1 MSSEE
6 ILTDLNNKPST
17 NSPKISP
24 KFLPNIPTNASSQLK
39 PLHGNSHALME
50 NMESPIKFVRF
61 ILKKNLMPKARSN
74 SPKEDVFYEK
84 NTEDLET
91 EENKNQE
98 NKCEFQKRAKKFDK
112 IGKEFEYLCKNEINN
127 RKGFKI
133 CLEII
138 ENKRYELLLLFQKNE
153 LCANLRNFKA
163 ENQNILLEKAK
174 EYLENLVFFQYTK
187 ITKKLEISLNKNSIF
202 FQGSLWKEI
211 VNELCDLKN
220 EEKEM
225 HIQKLQSMENEKNKL
240 SDFLKEKENDNLMNE
255 VDQLQDTKTLIDFLR
270 KENDSFKEKVFLN

>member
-1 MSSEE
+1 MS
-6 ILTDLNNKPST
+6 
-17 NSPKISP
+17 
-24 KFLPNIPTNASSQLK
+24 
-39 PLHGNSHALME
+39 
-50 NMESPIKFVRF
+50 
-61 ILKKNLMPKARSN
+61 
-74 SPKEDVFYEK
+74 Y
-84 NTEDLET
+84 
-91 EENKNQE
+91 
-98 NKCEFQKRAKKFDK
+98 
-112 IGKEFEYLCKNEINN
+112 YYY
-127 RKGFKI
+127 FK
-133 CLEII
+133 
-138 ENKRYELLLLFQKNE
+138 KNE

-174 EYLENLVFFQYTK
+174 EYLENLVFVQDPK